1 MRYLNRPFLDA
12 LLLLFFWVEILLVLT
27 FWVNYHFGPYF
38 DYCRQLTNKKLLRD
52 RRSALLAH

>member
-38 DYCRQLTNKKLLRD
+38 DFDTISLSINRKSILF
-52 RRSALLAH
+52 